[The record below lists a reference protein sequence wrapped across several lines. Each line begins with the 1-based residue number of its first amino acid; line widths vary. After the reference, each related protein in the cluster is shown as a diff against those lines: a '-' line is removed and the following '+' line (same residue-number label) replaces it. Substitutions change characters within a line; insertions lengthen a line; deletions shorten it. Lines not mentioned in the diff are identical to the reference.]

1 MRRYDESKKLEI
13 LSFIDHFFSRN
24 NTVPSVRDIS
34 SGTGIAV
41 TTVHRYLNR
50 MRDAGELEYNGRK
63 SINTRRISL
72 ENEHNSIA
80 VLGFVSCGPGEEEQE
95 TIIEYIRMPT
105 SLTGKGDFFALVAK
119 GESMIDAGVRPGD
132 YVIVRKQHTANN
144 GEIIVALQ
152 DGKNNLK
159 KLMMKGERFVLSSCN
174 SDKSLF
180 PDIPASDLQIQGVAV
195 GFFHKLNCSSI

>member
-1 MRRYDESKKLEI
+1 MRRYDESKKKEI
-13 LSFIDHFFSRN
+13 LSYIDHFFSCN

-34 SGTGIAV
+34 SGTGIAI

-50 MRDAGELEYNGRK
+50 MRDDGELEYNGRK

-95 TIIEYIRMPT
+95 TIIEYIRMPS

-119 GESMIDAGVRPGD
+119 GESMIDAGIRPGD
-132 YVIVRKQHTANN
+132 YVIIRKQYTANN
-144 GEIIVALQ
+144 GDIIVALQ
-152 DGKNNLK
+152 NGKNNLK
-159 KLMMKGERFVLSSCN
+159 KLTMKGKSFVLSSCN
-174 SDKSLF
+174 SNKKMF
-180 PDIPASDLQIQGVAV
+180 PDIPVSDLQIQGVAV
-195 GFFHKLNCSSI
+195 GVFHKLNCSST